1 MNFIPK
7 IEYNELGTGTP
18 KTITFDSPPN
28 DDPYNEKYA
37 PSIVKT
43 KSNNGR
49 TQVQFNYMLKTYEL
63 DFIFQSE
70 TVKDA
75 VLDFYLNHAIKGGKF
90 NYFPSS
96 DEVDNEEFNLATRG
110 FSLSRPIPV
119 GDFTGQFEYDFKL
132 KLERVV

>member
-7 IEYNELGTGTP
+7 IEYVELNTGIS

-28 DDPYNEKYA
+28 DDPFNEEYK
-37 PSIVKT
+37 PSITRT

-49 TQVQFNYMLKTYEL
+49 EQVQFNYLEKLYSL
-63 DFIFQSE
+63 NFIFQSE
-70 TVKDA
+70 AVKDA
-75 VLDFYLNHAIKGGKF
+75 VLDFYQNHAIRGGAF
-90 NYFPSS
+90 DYYPSS
-96 DEVDNEEFNLATRG
+96 DELDYETFNLDTRG

-132 KLERVV
+132 KFKRVL